1 MADIL
6 LALGGNIGDPRGA
19 IKTALAMLEIGG
31 VRIEA
36 RSPYYRTAP
45 WGMTDQ
51 PPFINMCAQGITS
64 LQPAE
69 LLELIQRVEQ
79 ALGRERSVKWG
90 PRTIDIDI
98 LAYGDLVSTDPNLE
112 LPHPR
117 IKERAFVLVP
127 LADIAPDYLVDG
139 VSVRERAAAMD
150 ISGVEKLG

>member
-6 LALGGNIGDPRGA
+6 LALGGNLGDPRIA
-19 IKTALAMLEIGG
+19 MKTALAMLEIGG

-36 RSPYYRTAP
+36 RSADYLTAP
-45 WGMTDQ
+45 WGLTDQ
-51 PPFINMCAQGITS
+51 PPFINMCARGLTT

-69 LLELIQRVEQ
+69 LLDLIQRVEQ
-79 ALGRERSVKWG
+79 ALGRERTIKWG

-98 LAYGDLVSTDPNLE
+98 LAYDDVVSIDPNLE

-117 IKERAFVLVP
+117 IKDRAFVLVP
-127 LADIAPDYLVDG
+127 LADIAPDYLVEG
-139 VSVRERAAAMD
+139 ISVRERAAAMD